1 MHDERVEATSRVLY
15 EGSHVT
21 CQDFVTSGR
30 KGLPW
35 QWAEHTH
42 EAIQITIISLQSRVQ
57 ADWLTDSGRKCQKR
71 ISGPAI
77 CVTPGLQPHSIDWD
91 EALGSMMIV
100 ISPELIG
107 EQRGCGAGSV
117 SLVQEGYGAC
127 DPFVQHLGSLLTHP
141 SDAGLPV
148 TRLQA
153 ESTAVIL
160 LEHLRGRVERS
171 HPRISSSCGRLS
183 QVIEYIHANLEA
195 ELSIVALARIA
206 QTSPFYFARQ
216 FKASLGVTPHRYVL
230 ERRIDRV
237 RLLLLDSHASIAEVA
252 NSCGFATQ
260 AHMTTAFH
268 RFVGMT
274 PKAYRTSIG
283 AN

>member
-1 MHDERVEATSRVLY
+1 
-15 EGSHVT
+15 VT
-21 CQDFVTSGR
+21 CSDFVTLGR

-35 QWAEHTH
+35 QLAEHTH
-42 EAIQITIISLQSRVQ
+42 ETIQVTIISPQSRVR
-57 ADWLTDSGRKCQKR
+57 ADWLTDCGRKCQKR
-71 ISGPAI
+71 ISGSAI
-77 CVTPGLQPHSIDWD
+77 CVTPALQPHSIEWD
-91 EALGSMMIV
+91 EAFGSMMIA
-100 ISPELIG
+100 ISTELIG
-107 EQRGCGAGSV
+107 EQGGCGGGSV
-117 SLVQEGYGAC
+117 SMVQEGYGTC
-127 DPFVQHLGSLLTHP
+127 DPFVQQLGSILTHRR
-141 SDAGLPV
+141 DAGVPV

-160 LEHLRGRVERS
+160 LEHLRGRAERS
-171 HPRISSSCGRLS
+171 HPRLSSSCGRFS
-183 QVIEYIHANLEA
+183 QVLEYIHANLEA

-216 FKASLGVTPHRYVL
+216 FKASMGVTPHQYVL

-237 RLLLLDSHASIAEVA
+237 RQMLLDGNASIAEVA

-274 PKAYRTSIG
+274 PKAYRTSVR